1 MSVSQMFQDFLSN
14 LKIDNEDQITSR
26 YQEIT
31 KALNQEF
38 RSTESKTDN
47 CLQVGSYGR
56 WTAIEGIS
64 DLDMLYIMPF
74 FKMGE
79 L

>member
-14 LKIDNEDQITSR
+14 IKINNEEQITIR

-31 KALNQEF
+31 KALNQNFRNKEF
-38 RSTESKTDN
+38 QTDN

-56 WTAIEGIS
+56 WTT
-64 DLDMLYIMPF
+64 LKVFLT
-74 FKMGE
+74 
-79 L
+79 